1 MASPLQSAGRL
12 AVATASS
19 GRAASLTPGSRA
31 QQSPLSDEVI
41 WRRLRDAGFDEESVK
56 RRDKAALIAYIA
68 KLEAE
73 IFDHQHHMGLL
84 ILEQKELSS
93 KYEQAKASAEAA
105 ELKCK
110 RNQAAHVSA
119 LAEARKREEALRKSV
134 GVEKECISSLEKA
147 LHEMRAES
155 AETKV
160 AAENKLSEAHSMAE
174 NAQKKFAEA
183 EGKLQAAESL
193 QAEAN
198 RYHRLAE
205 RKLKE
210 VGEREDDLRRRIQS
224 FKSEC
229 DAKENEIF
237 LERQSLGERQRILEQ
252 GEKRLLDG
260 QALLNQR
267 EGYIFTRSQELDQL
281 EKELE
286 ASRANIE
293 KQRGALNDEKSDLE
307 LRVASLVEREQ
318 DLLRKEV
325 SLNQKEQELLVLQE
339 KLASKESADIQKVTA
354 NLEAVLR
361 SRKAEFE
368 SKMEMKRKLVEDE
381 IEAKQRAWELREMDI
396 TQQEDQLRE
405 REHDLGIQIRSL
417 TEKEKEVKERSDNLD
432 AREKKLASA
441 EADFELRKD
450 MLQKEKEGIN
460 NLKQDLE
467 KSLDLLEDKKQ
478 QVDSAKD
485 KLEVMKN
492 ETSELSVLELK
503 LKEEL
508 DRVRAEKL
516 EVMVEADKL
525 KLEKGKFETEWESI
539 DEKREE
545 LKKDAERIAEERVAV
560 AKFLKD
566 ERESLKIEKD
576 AMRNQYKQDVELL
589 RVEREEFMNRMVQE
603 RSEWFSKIQQERADF
618 LLEIE
623 VQKRELEDCIEKRRE
638 ELESSLRDRE
648 KAFEEEK
655 KNELQRINSL
665 KEVADKELDRVALE
679 MKRLESERMEI
690 NLDRERRDRE
700 WAELQN
706 SIEELKL
713 QRQKLERQR
722 ELLHTDREE
731 ICTHIEQMNKLEDL
745 KLALDRKAVEMQ
757 QSVSESRLM
766 KISGKRHPKQLTA
779 VNNNN
784 SHLDDRVYEV
794 GHVNGP
800 NSPTLQK
807 AGHSSSP
814 SSASFSW
821 IRRYS
826 DLLFKSSEK
835 PHLACEKEPPT
846 SKNGEQATPM
856 VRQPDLSL
864 RYDVQKHEQKKR
876 LEGIL
881 EMSRPEKHVGEEK
894 TIFEVPTGG
903 EDAHEESKKKETAS
917 HKPSESVTEKGLQTR
932 RKRRVKE
939 LLPRDSV
946 DIQPEERKSKKN
958 KGMQDDGGVDPSDL
972 ANTNHVNTGQPC
984 IADVED
990 ASLSSKETRVVAEE
1004 STISVVDKVV
1014 NISVSSKKESLKQVN
1029 EDDNDH
1035 LLESI
1040 SKSNKDRLEG
1050 GSADVEYVPGGNGV
1064 LTHETASVVLVED
1077 VRLVSDIGQ
1086 SHDVSGK
1093 ADQIRRDQGLSKLDT
1108 HGEDG

>member
-1 MASPLQSAGRL
+1 MASPRPGRFAAA
-12 AVATASS
+12 AVAASS
-19 GRAASLTPGSRA
+19 GRAASPAPGSSRA
-31 QQSPLSDEVI
+31 QPQSPLGDQAI
-41 WRRLRDAGFDEESVK
+41 WRRLRDSGFDEESIK

-84 ILEQKELSS
+84 ILEQKELTS
-93 KYEQAKASAEAA
+93 KYEQATASAEAA
-105 ELKCK
+105 ELKYK
-110 RNQAAHVSA
+110 RNQAAHVSG
-119 LAEARKREEALRKSV
+119 LAEARKREEALRKSL
-134 GVEKECISSLEKA
+134 GVEKECIASLEKA

-160 AAENKLSEAHSMAE
+160 AAENKLSEAHSMVE
-174 NAQKKFAEA
+174 NAQKKFTEAEA
-183 EGKLQAAESL
+183 KLQAAESL

-205 RKLKE
+205 RKLQE
-210 VGEREDDLRRRIQS
+210 VGAREDDLTRRILS

-229 DAKENEIF
+229 DAKENEIS

-286 ASRANIE
+286 ASKANIE
-293 KQRGALNDEKSDLE
+293 KQRGALYDEKSDLE

-325 SLNQKEQELLVLQE
+325 SLNKKEQELLVLQE
-339 KLASKESADIQKVTA
+339 KLASKESDDIQKVIA
-354 NLEAVLR
+354 NHEAVLR

-368 SKMEMKRKLVEDE
+368 SEMEMKRKLVEDE
-381 IEAKQRAWELREMDI
+381 IEAKQRACELREMDI
-396 TQQEDQLRE
+396 THQEDQLRE
-405 REHDLGIQIRSL
+405 REHDLSIQIRSL
-417 TEKEKEVKERSDNLD
+417 MEKEKDVKERSDSLD
-432 AREKKLASA
+432 AREKNLGSA

-450 MLQKEKEGIN
+450 IQQKEKEEIN
-460 NLKQDLE
+460 KLKQDLQ
-467 KSLDLLEDKKQ
+467 KSLDLLEDKKK

-492 ETSELSVLELK
+492 ETSELSVLEMK

-516 EVMVEADKL
+516 EVMAEADKL
-525 KLEKGKFETEWESI
+525 KLEKGKFESEWESI

-566 ERESLKIEKD
+566 ERDSLRIEKD
-576 AMRNQYKQDVELL
+576 AMRNQYKHDVESL
-589 RVEREEFMNRMVQE
+589 RLEREEFMNKMVQE
-603 RSEWFSKIQQERADF
+603 RSEWFSKIQQERVDF

-623 VQKRELEDCIEKRRE
+623 VRKRELEDCIDKRRE
-638 ELESSLRDRE
+638 ELESSLREKE

-655 KNELQRINSL
+655 KNELQRISSL
-665 KEVADKELDRVALE
+665 KEAAEKELDRVALE

-722 ELLHTDREE
+722 ELLHVDREE
-731 ICTHIEQMNKLEDL
+731 ICTHIEQMNKLDDL

-757 QSVSESRLM
+757 QSVSESRQM
-766 KISGKRHPKQLTA
+766 MISGKRRPKQLTA

-784 SHLDDRVYEV
+784 SNLDDRVHEV

-800 NSPTLQK
+800 NSPPFQK

-814 SSASFSW
+814 SSAPFSW

-826 DLLFKSSEK
+826 DLLFRSSEK
-835 PHLACEKEPPT
+835 PHLACEKEPPA
-846 SKNGEQATPM
+846 SKNDERATPM
-856 VRQPDLSL
+856 VRQPDFLL
-864 RYDVQKHEQKKR
+864 RYDVQKHEEKKR
-876 LEGIL
+876 LEGIPG
-881 EMSRPEKHVGEEK
+881 MSRLEKHVGEEK

-903 EDAHEESKKKETAS
+903 EDANEESEKKETTS
-917 HKPSESVTEKGLQTR
+917 HKSSESITEKGLQTR
-932 RKRRVKE
+932 RKRRVKD
-939 LLPRDSV
+939 LLQEDSV

-958 KGMQDDGGVDPSDL
+958 KGMQDDDRADLSDL
-972 ANTNHVNTGQPC
+972 ANTNHVNAGQPC

-990 ASLSSKETRVVAEE
+990 APLSSRETRVVAEE
-1004 STISVVDKVV
+1004 TTILVVDKVV
-1014 NISVSSKKESLKQVN
+1014 NILVSSEKESLHQRVN
-1029 EDDNDH
+1029 EGNDDH
-1035 LLESI
+1035 LLEPVL
-1040 SKSNKDRLEG
+1040 KSNKDLLEG
-1050 GSADVEYVPGGNGV
+1050 GSAGVEYVPGGNGV
-1064 LTHETASVVLVED
+1064 LTHKTASE
-1077 VRLVSDIGQ
+1077 G
-1086 SHDVSGK
+1086 HDASAK
-1093 ADQIRRDQGLSKLDT
+1093 ADQIPRDEGLSKLDT

>member
-1 MASPLQSAGRL
+1 MASPPSGRL
-12 AVATASS
+12 APASS
-19 GRAASLTPGSRA
+19 GRFGSLTAGTRA
-31 QQSPLSDEVI
+31 PQSPLGDEAV

-84 ILEQKELSS
+84 ILEQKELTS

-110 RNQAAHVSA
+110 RNQAAHVSG
-119 LAEARKREEALRKSV
+119 LAESRKREETLRKSL
-134 GVEKECISSLEKA
+134 GVEKECIASLEKA

-160 AAENKLSEAHSMAE
+160 SAENKLSEAHLMVE
-174 NAQKKFAEA
+174 NAQKKFTEAEA
-183 EGKLQAAESL
+183 KLQAAESL

-205 RKLKE
+205 RKLQE

-260 QALLNQR
+260 QASLNQR

-307 LRVASLVEREQ
+307 LRVASLVDKEQ

-339 KLASKESADIQKVTA
+339 KLASKESADIQKVIA
-354 NLEAVLR
+354 NQDAVLR

-368 SKMEMKRKLVEDE
+368 SEMEMKRKLVEDE
-381 IEAKQRAWELREMDI
+381 IETKQRAWELREMDI
-396 TQQEDQLRE
+396 AHQEDHLKE

-417 TEKEKEVKERSDNLD
+417 TEKEKDVKERWDNVD

-450 MLQKEKEGIN
+450 MLKKEKEEIN
-460 NLKQDLE
+460 KLKQDLQ
-467 KSLDLLEDKKQ
+467 KSLDLLEDKKK

-485 KLEVMKN
+485 KLEVMKT
-492 ETSELSVLELK
+492 ETSELSVLEIK

-516 EVMVEADKL
+516 EVMAEADKL
-525 KLEKGKFETEWESI
+525 KLEKAKFESEWESI

-566 ERESLKIEKD
+566 ERDSLKIEKD
-576 AMRNQYKQDVELL
+576 AMRNQYKHDVESL
-589 RVEREEFMNRMVQE
+589 RLEREEFMNRMVRE
-603 RSEWFSKIQQERADF
+603 RSEWFSKIQQERTDV

-638 ELESSLRDRE
+638 ELESSLRDKE

-655 KNELQRINSL
+655 KNELQRIGSL
-665 KEVADKELDRVALE
+665 KEAAEKELDRVALE

-690 NLDRERRDRE
+690 NVDRERRDRE

-722 ELLHTDREE
+722 ELLHVDREE

-745 KLALDRKAVEMQ
+745 KLALDRKAVETQ

-766 KISGKRHPKQLTA
+766 KISGNRHPKQLTA

-784 SHLDDRVYEV
+784 NMDLDDRVYEV

-814 SSASFSW
+814 SSAPLSW

-826 DLLFKSSEK
+826 DLLFRSSEK
-835 PHLACEKEPPT
+835 SHLASEKEPSI
-846 SKNGEQATPM
+846 SKNDEQATPM
-856 VRQPDLSL
+856 VRQLDLSL

-876 LEGIL
+876 LEGIRG
-881 EMSRPEKHVGEEK
+881 MSRPEKHVGEEK

-903 EDAHEESKKKETAS
+903 EDANEESKKKETAS
-917 HKPSESVTEKGLQTR
+917 HKPSESIAEKGPQTR

-946 DIQPEERKSKKN
+946 NIQPEERKSKKN
-958 KGMQDDGGVDPSDL
+958 KGMQVDGGADLSDL
-972 ANTNHVNTGQPC
+972 ANTNHVNAGQPC

-990 ASLSSKETRVVAEE
+990 ASLSSKETRFVAEE
-1004 STISVVDKVV
+1004 TTVFVVDEVV
-1014 NISVSSKKESLKQVN
+1014 NISVSSEKESLKQRVN
-1029 EDDNDH
+1029 EDNNDH
-1035 LLESI
+1035 L
-1040 SKSNKDRLEG
+1040 LEG
-1050 GSADVEYVPGGNGV
+1050 GSADAEHVPGGNGV

-1077 VRLVSDIGQ
+1077 VRLVGDIGQ
-1086 SHDVSGK
+1086 GHDVSAK
-1093 ADQIRRDQGLSKLDT
+1093 ADQIPRDQGLSNLDT